1 MVNNGGSPFLKVASE
16 DGETQIVPPELVSSL
31 VLGHLK
37 GIAETYCGKPVTKAV
52 ITCPAYF
59 NDSQRLAT
67 KHAASIAGLDVIG
80 MINEPTAAA
89 LAYGFENKKDASVMV
104 FDFGGG
110 TLDVTVLTLE
120 GECLEVLFCLVPMSF
135 FVNFLLLLSSSSFFF
150 VLLLFSSFFLLLHCS

>member
-1 MVNNGGSPFLKVASE
+1 VASE

-120 GECLEVLFCLVPMSF
+120 GECLEVLVRRDC
-135 FVNFLLLLSSSSFFF
+135 FVWCHCPFL
-150 VLLLFSSFFLLLHCS
+150 